1 MRIWDIPP
9 EKLCRY
15 YLLDEHSEQHAIWSI
30 LTQNKKGFSYH
41 PETMRWKGKLK
52 ALYNRHQK
60 VVEEMLKRGMKHN
73 SPLEK
78 SNAIGIDYQDVYV
91 NIIEEQ
97 RNILKSKGCK
107 CDI

>member
-15 YLLDEHSEQHAIWSI
+15 HLLGEHSEQHAIWSI

-41 PETMRWKGKLK
+41 PETIRWKGKLK
-52 ALYNRHQK
+52 ALYDRHQK
-60 VVEEMLKRGMKHN
+60 VVEEMLKRGMQHN
-73 SPLEK
+73 SPLDK
-78 SNAIGIDYQDVYV
+78 SNAIGVEYQDVFV
-91 NIIEEQ
+91 NTIEEQ